1 MLGLQLHVLLLLVS
15 QVVLVLIEEPGVVPV
30 ESHVILVKP
39 VIFFLSIVLWLALV
53 VIFNFVLLAVSVP
66 IHDWVMLG
74 LIRVSLDDLVDFV
87 NQLFFSVSESSLG
100 ALLDFL
106 CVLMNFGGILVRLL
120 YNTRRILN
128 IGLPHIFRES
138 VLHAYWVLLLDLT
151 LRECIGTC
159 KLRTSFLVTLP
170 LALLILSLL
179 LEVCLVLM
187 MHLFN

>member
-1 MLGLQLHVLLLLVS
+1 M
-15 QVVLVLIEEPGVVPV
+15 
-30 ESHVILVKP
+30 VKP

-53 VIFNFVLLAVSVP
+53 VILDFVLLAVSVP

-106 CVLMNFGGILVRLL
+106 SVLMNFGGILVRLL